1 MAKDKTVK
9 LGRPSI
15 YTEELVEK
23 ILEEI
28 ASGKSVIGICRDE
41 EWSPNADTWY
51 RWMYRHE
58 GLSDRYTRAK
68 SISSEFHADQIL
80 SIADEAT
87 NQNFQVAR
95 LQIDSRKWVAS
106 KLTPHKYGDKTS
118 IDHTSSDESM
128 KQPTIIQLVGK
139 VNE

>member
-1 MAKDKTVK
+1 MA
-9 LGRPSI
+9 RPSI
-15 YTEELVEK
+15 YTKELEERM
-23 ILEEI
+23 LEEI
-28 ASGKSVIGICRDE
+28 ASGRSVISMCRE
-41 EWSPNADTWY
+41 EKWTPNADTWY
-51 RWMYRHE
+51 RWMYKID